1 MPAAADQ
8 VARSV
13 VVPAPDSSR
22 WMIPSIMGYRMP
34 PMPGVHRGL
43 PSPYLTLVFSLA
55 DPVGIDVPCGQDRVR
70 SGRFRAP
77 LGGLH
82 TRPVLMPQHGP
93 QIGIQ
98 LAVNP
103 LACRRLFGMPAQEL
117 RSQVLEL
124 ADVLGED
131 GDRLHDRLLATG
143 NTADAVAV
151 LREWLDRRAAAEA
164 ADQQPEVSRA
174 WQLIVGSG
182 GRRRIGQV
190 AADVGWSRR
199 HLTARLRA
207 ETGYGAKELAR
218 LARFQRAR
226 RAIVAQTDSLA
237 DVAAT
242 CGYADQSHFT
252 AEWRE
257 FAGCSPGQW
266 IAAEVPALA
275 WLAADQN

>member
-1 MPAAADQ
+1 MDC
-8 VARSV
+8 
-13 VVPAPDSSR
+13 
-22 WMIPSIMGYRMP
+22 
-34 PMPGVHRGL
+34 
-43 PSPYLTLVFSLA
+43 T
-55 DPVGIDVPCGQDRVR
+55 PVRCCCHSTVR
-70 SGRFRAP
+70 S
-77 LGGLH
+77 
-82 TRPVLMPQHGP
+82 T
-93 QIGIQ
+93 
-98 LAVNP
+98 
-103 LACRRLFGMPAQEL
+103 
-117 RSQVLEL
+117 
-124 ADVLGED
+124 
-131 GDRLHDRLLATG
+131 AT
-143 NTADAVAV
+143 
-151 LREWLDRRAAAEA
+151 
-164 ADQQPEVSRA
+164 
-174 WQLIVGSG
+174 G

-266 IAAEVPALA
+266 IATEVPALA
-275 WLAADQN
+275 RLAADQT

>member
-1 MPAAADQ
+1 
-8 VARSV
+8 
-13 VVPAPDSSR
+13 
-22 WMIPSIMGYRMP
+22 
-34 PMPGVHRGL
+34 
-43 PSPYLTLVFSLA
+43 
-55 DPVGIDVPCGQDRVR
+55 
-70 SGRFRAP
+70 
-77 LGGLH
+77 
-82 TRPVLMPQHGP
+82 
-93 QIGIQ
+93 
-98 LAVNP
+98 
-103 LACRRLFGMPAQEL
+103 L

-124 ADVLGED
+124 AAVLGKD

-143 NTADAVAV
+143 TTADAVAV
-151 LREWLDRRAAAEA
+151 LREWLDSRAAAEA

-174 WQLIVGSG
+174 CQLIVGSG
-182 GRRRIGQV
+182 GRRRIGRV

-199 HLTARLRA
+199 HLTARLRT

-266 IAAEVPALA
+266 IATEVPALA
-275 WLAADQN
+275 RLAADQT